1 MAWSSRGC
9 FWGEYFSPNIS
20 NLHAFPASFHLMYFH
35 FSLRIFFTYRLVLE
49 IWVISRTSRY
59 NNEGN
64 ALYILRIISR
74 SEYTRDGLDTSPQF
88 IAFFSEVFVVEDGA

>member
-20 NLHAFPASFHLMYFH
+20 DLCAFPTSFHLMYFH
-35 FSLRIFFTYRLVLE
+35 FSLRIFFIYRLVLE

-59 NNEGN
+59 NEKVMRYIFF
-64 ALYILRIISR
+64 AL
-74 SEYTRDGLDTSPQF
+74 F
-88 IAFFSEVFVVEDGA
+88 HEVNIPVTVSALHPNL